1 MMKTILMVI
10 VFFSFIVDLMEMPA
24 GSPSPSVIWLRN
36 GVLIDSDYTR
46 WIKTDGFGLYQVD
59 KMVINPLGAA
69 EPPPS
74 NITIAGLKNQIYLI
88 WLRHDILI
96 DPEIYQV
103 DKMVINPL

>member
-1 MMKTILMVI
+1 MMKTMLMVI

-74 NITIAGLKNQIYLI
+74 NITISGLNIPHLDEK
-88 WLRHDILI
+88 RHI
-96 DPEIYQV
+96 DRSGNTPSG
-103 DKMVINPL
+103 